1 MPMQASA
8 RPRAPT
14 PLRTTR
20 GVKRLPRANCGGR
33 SPSFGRK
40 KANLCE
46 LLGFPHKNW
55 ISVLVEFLRQNFA
68 PNQKIVIIMPRPPKA
83 GKGKHVAQGRNFC
96 TAQQQQAVAPL
107 RGGTLAPF
115 TRGPPAAESPVSPY
129 CILTDEERLECWN
142 RYINWVLS
150 GKKVTDS
157 PLPDLKS
164 KFKAC
169 RRNNFFSDMPKRSVE
184 TGSIFRKGCSGRP
197 VVYGAKVIGPIIKAC
212 VTSQRLK
219 KKMAS
224 PSPICKKT
232 VDKKTGQ
239 IPSEEWI
246 RVRKLELGVVTV
258 AVKRR
263 PVLSAK
269 PMSVRLATAKDATPP
284 GGGDS

>member
-68 PNQKIVIIMPRPPKA
+68 PNKKIVIIMPRPPKA

-115 TRGPPAAESPVSPY
+115 TRGPPAAKSPVSPY

-150 GKKVTDS
+150 GKKVADS

-164 KFKAC
+164 KYKPAAGINSSLAC
-169 RRNNFFSDMPKRSVE
+169 PGAASSRGRSFAGVA
-184 TGSIFRKGCSGRP
+184 R
-197 VVYGAKVIGPIIKAC
+197 AGPWC
-212 VTSQRLK
+212 T
-219 KKMAS
+219 
-224 PSPICKKT
+224 
-232 VDKKTGQ
+232 
-239 IPSEEWI
+239 
-246 RVRKLELGVVTV
+246 
-258 AVKRR
+258 
-263 PVLSAK
+263 
-269 PMSVRLATAKDATPP
+269 TPR
-284 GGGDS
+284 